1 VTDQF
6 VIETNDVWKQY
17 DDAEALRG
25 LTLQVP
31 AGSICGF
38 LGKNGSGKTTTIK
51 LLLGMAR
58 ATKGDVR
65 VFGQSPSGDEAS
77 AAIRRRIG
85 FVSEDKDLYDYLTV
99 GEMIAFTR
107 PFFPGWRDEL
117 EQKYVR
123 AFDLPPNRD
132 IKDLSRGMRTKLAL
146 LLALCHGA
154 ELLILDEP
162 TSALDPAAAD
172 EILKILVTHVSAAE
186 TTVFFSSHHLAEVE
200 QVADHV
206 AIIDR
211 GKTVV
216 AGPLDD
222 LRHRYQRIQMVF
234 DGEAPPIFLRSP
246 GVQRVETRGR
256 MVTILSAAGSSALLV
271 DVRGLRPAAIDVL
284 PVTLKEIFL
293 DTVRTED

>member
-1 VTDQF
+1 MTDRF
-6 VIETNDVWKQY
+6 VIETTDVWKAY
-17 DDAEALRG
+17 DDAEALKG

-38 LGKNGSGKTTTIK
+38 LGKNGAGKTTTIK

-58 ATKGDVR
+58 ATKGEVR
-65 VFGQSPSGDEAS
+65 VLGQAPATDESG
-77 AAIRRRIG
+77 AAIRQRIG
-85 FVSEDKDLYDYLTV
+85 FVSEDKDLYEYLTV
-99 GEMIAFTR
+99 ADMIAFTR
-107 PFFPGWRDEL
+107 PFYRGWRGDL
-117 EQKYVR
+117 EQKYLR

-206 AIIDR
+206 TIIDR
-211 GKTVV
+211 GKAVV
-216 AGPLDD
+216 AGQLDD
-222 LRHRYQRIQMVF
+222 LRHRYQRIQLVF
-234 DGEAPPIFLRSP
+234 DGEAPPMFLRSP
-246 GVQRVETRGR
+246 GVQRVESRGR
-256 MVTILSAAGSSALLV
+256 VVTILSAAGSTALLEEA
-271 DVRGLRPAAIDVL
+271 RGYRPAAIDVL

-293 DTVRTED
+293 DTVKTED

>member
-1 VTDQF
+1 MTDRF
-6 VIETNDVWKQY
+6 VIEATDVWKQY

-38 LGKNGSGKTTTIK
+38 LGKNGAGKTTTIK

-58 ATKGDVR
+58 ATKGDVK
-65 VFGQSPSGDEAS
+65 VLGQAPSVDEAG
-77 AAIRRRIG
+77 AALRRRIG
-85 FVSEDKDLYDYLTV
+85 FVSEDKDLYDYLSV

-117 EQKYVR
+117 EQKYLR
-123 AFDLPPNRD
+123 AFDLPKHRD

-172 EILKILVTHVSAAE
+172 DVLQILVAHVAAAE
-186 TTVFFSSHHLAEVE
+186 TSVFFSSHHLAEVE

-206 AIIDR
+206 VIVDR
-211 GKTVV
+211 GQTVV

-222 LRHRYQRIQMVF
+222 LRERYQRIRLVF
-234 DGEAPPIFLRSP
+234 DGEAPPMFLRSP
-246 GVQRVETRGR
+246 GVQRLDRRGR
-256 MVTILSAAGSSALLV
+256 VVTILSAAGGPALLEEL
-271 DVRGLRPAAIDVL
+271 RGYRPASLDVV

-293 DTVRTED
+293 DSVRTED

>member
-1 VTDQF
+1 MTDRF
-6 VIETNDVWKQY
+6 VIEATDVWKHY

-38 LGKNGSGKTTTIK
+38 LGKNGAGKTSTIK
-51 LLLGMAR
+51 LLLGMAQP
-58 ATKGDVR
+58 TKGAVR
-65 VFGQSPSGDEAS
+65 VFGEPPSGGES
-77 AAIRRRIG
+77 GAAIRRRIG
-85 FVSEDKDLYDYLTV
+85 FVSEDKDLYEYLTV

-107 PFFPGWRDEL
+107 PFYPGWRPDL
-117 EQKYVR
+117 ERKYVQ
-123 AFDLPPNRD
+123 AFDLTPNRNV
-132 IKDLSRGMRTKLAL
+132 KDLSRGMRTKLAL

-172 EILKILVTHVSAAE
+172 EILKILVTHVSAAD

-222 LRHRYQRIQMVF
+222 LRHRYQRIQVVF
-234 DGEAPPIFLRSP
+234 DGEAPPMFLRSP
-246 GVQRVETRGR
+246 GVQRVDSRGR
-256 MVTILSAAGSSALLV
+256 MVTILSASGSTALL
-271 DVRGLRPAAIDVL
+271 DEVRGYGPATIDVL